1 VVSPAQEA
9 MANRSRGPRFLEA
22 YRRVTSN
29 GRFIPEID
37 GLRFIAISLV
47 FVALRRNLNGTA
59 I

>member
-1 VVSPAQEA
+1 